1 MQWEFVIALAVAIP
15 VILFPAALVW
25 YINVGGLYAAIKR
38 SREKR
43 AAARPLSEEAVTQ
56 SAAEEQ
62 PPTAR

>member
-43 AAARPLSEEAVTQ
+43 AIARHLVKKVAAVVGRQQESE
-56 SAAEEQ
+56 
-62 PPTAR
+62 